1 MRRAVRHGWGLFV
14 ISVGLL
20 TRNAAAGEPQRRA
33 VAPGGPGLD
42 PLEVVLDESGPALK
56 VHRCKTGACTDGD
69 SSPERSRTLAIPI
82 ERSRLDLA
90 TAVFETVP
98 IGDGKHVVHVRIADA
113 QRKDLAFEAILA
125 GNEGEPIFSGLTGY
139 TRGEDGDRSGVAVL
153 MYDRDD
159 RSKFV
164 IVAETREDTRIC
176 GQATTPLGAR
186 GLDPKSMQLRGATLH
201 RLDKNARDAATNID
215 ARPRPDART
224 PLARILFATGGS
236 APGTQALTDGKNET
250 AWSEKR
256 PGDGHGEFVTMR
268 VPSEVPIHSLVV
280 TILPSAPSAS
290 LPKVPSPIRSNGAAP
305 RTLFLAS
312 DQKLFHV
319 TLPEDAWLK
328 PGASFE
334 VPLPE
339 PIRTSCLALVL
350 DEAYTRNL
358 STPEVTV
365 AEVAAMTK
373 FDVDGASID
382 DVAKELSGPRAD
394 EAAAILKRGG
404 DDGLAAIA
412 RRFPSLDS
420 RARGFAVDVAESS
433 GTCEGSAMDLLTR
446 GLADKE
452 AEVKKRSL
460 GRVARCGK
468 SATESL
474 VLAMRSEDELRRAA
488 VAPLLAAIAPGPALE
503 AIGEQL
509 GKGTPESRRA
519 LRGALGRASAS
530 APRERLLALVSKKD
544 LPAST
549 RLDLLR
555 ALATKL
561 PELRPESDS
570 AIADVLRADPD
581 MPTRFLIAQPLSQLA
596 RSSDA
601 TSGELTRLAE
611 LVRRDPEWPVR
622 ARAVELAAGIAP
634 LTPMVVAAAS
644 DPEPRVREAALKA
657 IASAKLDAGGNA
669 AERAIAE
676 DPWTF
681 VRASAAETL
690 GTLNASTERRRAL
703 ATALGDPSVKVR
715 SAAVIA
721 LGNQHAVEQADKIRE
736 RLDDGKEDV
745 EVRAL
750 AARTLGTMCVR
761 SATDRLTRLA
771 ELARSPVDEADER
784 LGVAAIDA
792 LLTLHPPDLEKRL
805 APLRTKEVRLP
816 LRRAAEH
823 AVTNPGSCR

>member
-1 MRRAVRHGWGLFV
+1 MRSERRQVRRGPK
-14 ISVGLL
+14 
-20 TRNAAAGEPQRRA
+20 AAAAAIAVFFFFRVSSSALAGDRRA
-33 VAPGGPGLD
+33 VAPAGAGLD
-42 PLEVVLDESGPALK
+42 ALEVVLDETSPAFK
-56 VHRCKTGACTDGD
+56 VRRCKTDGCTDSGP
-69 SSPERSRTLAIPI
+69 SKAIPIPI

-90 TAVFETVP
+90 GAVIEVLP
-98 IGDGKHVVHVRIADA
+98 IGEGKHVVHVRVADA
-113 QRKDLAFEAILA
+113 QRKDLAFEAVLT
-125 GNEGEPIFSGLTGY
+125 GNDAEPIFAGLTGY
-139 TRGEDGDRSGVAVL
+139 TRGEEGDRSGHAVL
-153 MYDRDD
+153 VYDRDD
-159 RSKFV
+159 HSKFV

-176 GQATTPLGAR
+176 GQTTTPLGAR

-201 RLDKNARDAATNID
+201 RLEKKARDAATSVVARAKQD
-215 ARPRPDART
+215 ARP
-224 PLARILFATGGS
+224 PLARVLFATGGS
-236 APGTQALTDGKNET
+236 APGAQAVTDGKPDT

-268 VPSEVPIHSLVV
+268 VPTEVPIHALVV
-280 TILPSAPSAS
+280 TIPPSSSP
-290 LPKVPSPIRSNGAAP
+290 PKADGAAP
-305 RTLFLAS
+305 RTLFLAT

-328 PGASFE
+328 AGGAAYE
-334 VPLPE
+334 IPLPE

-350 DEAYTRNL
+350 DEAYARNL
-358 STPEVTV
+358 TAPEVTV
-365 AEVAAMTK
+365 AEVSAVTK
-373 FDVDGASID
+373 FDADGASID

-404 DDGLAAIA
+404 DEGLAAVA
-412 RRFPSLDS
+412 RRWSTLDG
-420 RARGFAVDVAESS
+420 RARAFAIDVAESA
-433 GTCEGSAMDLLTR
+433 GTCDGAAMDLLTR

-452 AEVKKRSL
+452 SEVKKRSL

-468 SATESL
+468 ASTGSL
-474 VLAMRSEDELRRAA
+474 VIAMRSEDELRRAA

-509 GKGTPESRRA
+509 GKGTPETRRA

-530 APRERLLALVSKKD
+530 APRERLLALVAKKD
-544 LPAST
+544 LSPAT

-555 ALATKL
+555 ALGTKL
-561 PELRPESDS
+561 PELRPESAA
-570 AIADVLRADPD
+570 AIADVLRGSPD
-581 MPTRFLIAQPLSQLA
+581 MPTRFLVAQPLSQLA

-611 LVRRDPEWPVR
+611 LVRRDPDWPVR

-634 LTPMVVAAAS
+634 LTPMVVAGAT

-657 IASAKLDAGGNA
+657 IASGKLDAGGDA
-669 AERAIAE
+669 AEHAVAD

-681 VRASAAETL
+681 VRVAAADTL
-690 GTLNASTERRRAL
+690 GSLNSNAGRQRAL
-703 ATALGDPSVKVR
+703 ASALTDKSPKVR

-721 LGNQHAVEQADKIRE
+721 LGNQRAVAQADKIRE
-736 RLDDGKEDV
+736 RLDDGHEDV

-771 ELARSPVDEADER
+771 QLSRSPVDEADER

-792 LLTLHPPDLEKRL
+792 LSTLHPPDLEKRL
-805 APLRTKEVRLP
+805 APLRAKEVRLP
-816 LRRAAEH
+816 VRRAAER
-823 AVTNPGSCR
+823 AIAEPGACR